1 MFKTMVDN
9 KGNMSIS
16 LIVLFK
22 NVLPTLSLNLWS
34 FHGELVIMHD
44 KYV

>member
-1 MFKTMVDN
+1 MVDN

-22 NVLPTLSLNLWS
+22 CSS
-34 FHGELVIMHD
+34 YAFFESLVISWRARDHA
-44 KYV
+44 